1 MPRRPARRRT
11 STPHPC
17 NGACGLAACTY
28 VSTRRGALT
37 DHVNAGR
44 GVRPYACALCAYATS
59 FKQDLTSHA
68 RRAHPEHCAPD
79 GSCKALGVGP
89 RRPRRL
95 RMPGAF
101 RDAGVAPQEFQ
112 VVKQMVRD
120 CNRNDLRA
128 FPDDPYVAEV
138 HRSNAERHRIAG
150 VVLREVLRRR
160 LLRDGADDA
169 GGCGPLVLRR
179 HCVLKLSLDRRDN
192 GRPHF
197 VSRAEPLR
205 NLFLV
210 PLGLNHRSNPVAK
223 YGAALAATFRE
234 RAGRPPPAALADVL
248 RRESKTWFRCERTL
262 FPRQN
267 AAYAAVSSIWH
278 RRDPHCRAA
287 FGSVRDLFRY
297 ALELLE
303 SQGNKCAV
311 TGIWLEGRD
320 ATASFNVFQMSLD
333 AVDPPLGHV
342 PGNLRWI
349 VMCLNATDCSK
360 DKTHVAA
367 DDAQYPTAWTPALWR
382 AYATVRRGRP

>member
-138 HRSNAERHRIAG
+138 HGATRS
-150 VVLREVLRRR
+150 
-160 LLRDGADDA
+160 
-169 GGCGPLVLRR
+169 
-179 HCVLKLSLDRRDN
+179 
-192 GRPHF
+192 
-197 VSRAEPLR
+197 
-205 NLFLV
+205 
-210 PLGLNHRSNPVAK
+210 
-223 YGAALAATFRE
+223 
-234 RAGRPPPAALADVL
+234 
-248 RRESKTWFRCERTL
+248 
-262 FPRQN
+262 
-267 AAYAAVSSIWH
+267 
-278 RRDPHCRAA
+278 
-287 FGSVRDLFRY
+287 
-297 ALELLE
+297 
-303 SQGNKCAV
+303 
-311 TGIWLEGRD
+311 
-320 ATASFNVFQMSLD
+320 ATASRASSS
-333 AVDPPLGHV
+333 A
-342 PGNLRWI
+342 R
-349 VMCLNATDCSK
+349 CSAGGSCG
-360 DKTHVAA
+360 TA
-367 DDAQYPTAWTPALWR
+367 PTTPA
-382 AYATVRRGRP
+382 AAGPSSCGGTAC